1 LAGANR
7 VGHAFRRAGDAIH
20 AALAAEVQ
28 LSTGE
33 RTNSGYFRVVIAIY
47 NLVVAIR
54 LIAIDIDGTLLDPK
68 FQVSEANL
76 ETLSRAHS
84 QGIEI
89 ALVTGRRHTFALPVA
104 NSLRFDVTLISS
116 NGAVTRSSSGELF
129 HQDLLPRDIAL
140 RLLQYMSEFRHNTV
154 LTFDRPGKGAI
165 VVESAEEL
173 NQTIARWME
182 KNSEWIDYVCPLENA
197 VIQSPIQ
204 AMFCGNVAR
213 MAEAQ
218 ARLSNCPFRADFTA
232 LRTQY
237 DARNLCIV
245 DILNQG
251 CSKGHALERW
261 ATHNGYAREE
271 VMAIG
276 DNYNDV
282 EMLEFAGLPVIMGN
296 ACTEL
301 KQNGWMETLG
311 NDESGVAWA
320 VEQVLVSAGS

>member
-1 LAGANR
+1 M
-7 VGHAFRRAGDAIH
+7 
-20 AALAAEVQ
+20 
-28 LSTGE
+28 
-33 RTNSGYFRVVIAIY
+33 
-47 NLVVAIR
+47 AIR

-68 FQVSEANL
+68 FQVSNANL
-76 ETLSRAHS
+76 ETLGRAHA

-104 NSLRFDVTLISS
+104 NALHFDVTLISS

-129 HQDLLPRDIAL
+129 HQDLLPADVATRILHHMAD
-140 RLLQYMSEFRHNTV
+140 FRPNTV

-165 VVESAEEL
+165 IVESAEEL
-173 NQTIARWME
+173 NQTIQRWME
-182 KNSEWIDYVCPLENA
+182 KNSEWIDYVRPLEKA
-197 VIQSPIQ
+197 IVEAPIQ
-204 AMFCGNVAR
+204 AMFCGTVAL
-213 MAEAQ
+213 MTEAQ
-218 ARLSNCPFRADFTA
+218 ERLTACPFASEFTA

-261 ATHNGYAREE
+261 ATHHGYAREE

-276 DNYNDV
+276 DNFNDI
-282 EMLEFAGLPVIMGN
+282 EMLAFAGLPVIMGN
-296 ACTEL
+296 ACPEL
-301 KQNGWMETLG
+301 KQNGWLETLG

-320 VEQVLVSAGS
+320 VDKVLEVK

>member
-1 LAGANR
+1 MG
-7 VGHAFRRAGDAIH
+7 
-20 AALAAEVQ
+20 
-28 LSTGE
+28 
-33 RTNSGYFRVVIAIY
+33 
-47 NLVVAIR
+47 IR

-68 FQVSEANL
+68 FQISSANL

-104 NSLRFDVTLISS
+104 DALHFDVTLISS
-116 NGAVTRSSSGELF
+116 NGAVTRSSNGELF
-129 HQDLLPRDIAL
+129 HQDLLPADVAL
-140 RLLQYMSEFRHNTV
+140 RLLHYMSEFRANTV

-165 VVESAEEL
+165 VIESAEEL
-173 NQTIARWME
+173 NQSIQRWME
-182 KNSEWIDYVCPLENA
+182 KNSVWIEYIRPLEDA
-197 VIQSPIQ
+197 ILESPIQ
-204 AMFCGNVAR
+204 VMFCGSVAR
-213 MAEAQ
+213 MSEAQ
-218 ARLSNCPFRADFTA
+218 ERLTLCPFAVEFTA

-261 ATHNGYAREE
+261 ANHNGYARDE

-276 DNYNDV
+276 DNFNDV

-296 ACTEL
+296 ACPEL

-320 VEQVLVSAGS
+320 VEKVLSTE